1 MPAPL
6 ILAILNRVETA
17 PAVLRAA
24 NTMARV
30 YPGAA
35 VDLLHPRPD
44 TDPDFMPTEEIMS
57 LERQAE
63 FEAAQEALTARLVTL
78 ATEADGMP
86 VPREVRGTVRETVAK
101 QAAQA
106 ALVVAG
112 APGDGGRSPARDAVE
127 AALLDARAPL
137 LLLPER
143 VVGVLTGT
151 VAVAWERS
159 RAADEAV
166 EAALPILLAAQRV
179 VVLVADEGHAR
190 ADLPRGLME
199 AVRRSGPEPA
209 VCRFGLG
216 DRDIGDAILAEAA
229 SEHADLL
236 VMGAFSR
243 PRVLETVFGGATQQ
257 ILKGAHI
264 PLLLHH

>member
-1 MPAPL
+1 MPAPS
-6 ILAILNRVETA
+6 ILAILNRVDTA

-24 NTMARV
+24 GAMARV

-35 VDLLHPRPD
+35 VDLLRPRPD
-44 TDPDFMPTEEIMS
+44 MDPDFMPTEEVMS
-57 LERQAE
+57 PERQAG
-63 FEAAQEALTARLVTL
+63 FEAAQDALTARLVAL
-78 ATEADGMP
+78 AAQADGMP
-86 VPREVRGTVRETVAK
+86 FPREVRGTVRKVVAE

-143 VVGVLTGT
+143 AVGVLAGT

-159 RAADEAV
+159 RAADDAV

-179 VVLVADEGHAR
+179 VVLVADEGHDR
-190 ADLPRGLME
+190 ADLPGGLME

-209 VCRFGLG
+209 LRRFGLG
-216 DRDIGDAILAEAA
+216 NRDIGDAILAEAA
-229 SEHADLL
+229 SERADLL
-236 VMGAFSR
+236 VMGAFTR
-243 PRVLETVFGGATQQ
+243 PRILEAVFGGATRE
-257 ILKGAHI
+257 ILKGARL